1 MQGGWIT
8 EGFRRLGAA
17 LAVPSVALLMGAVSW
32 CDLFLILVLHL
43 VLTIAIG
50 ATKNSFLRWGV
61 LPLIL
66 SLLWVWALFSCFSF
80 TIADVLF
87 HILGSLLLLM
97 QLIMMGMA
105 LFGKWRRYHLS
116 WPWYLYVLLL
126 FFECVWPI
134 AWASC

>member
-17 LAVPSVALLMGAVSW
+17 LAVPCVALLMGAVSW
-32 CDLFLILVLHL
+32 CDLFFILVLHL
-43 VLTIAIG
+43 VLTITIG

-87 HILGSLLLLM
+87 HILGVLLLLM

-105 LFGKWRRYHLS
+105 LFGKWRRYRLS

>member
-1 MQGGWIT
+1 MQGGWLK

-17 LAVPSVALLMGAVSW
+17 LAVPCVALLMGAVSW

-43 VLTIAIG
+43 ILTIAIG
-50 ATKNSFLRWGV
+50 AMKNSFLRWGV

-87 HILGSLLLLM
+87 HILGVLLVLM

-105 LFGKWRRYHLS
+105 LFGKWRRYRLS

>member
-80 TIADVLF
+80 TIADYLF

-105 LFGKWRRYHLS
+105 LFGKWRRYRLS

>member
-105 LFGKWRRYHLS
+105 LFGKWRRYRLS

>member
-17 LAVPSVALLMGAVSW
+17 LAVPGVALLMGAVSW

-80 TIADVLF
+80 TIADYLF
-87 HILGSLLLLM
+87 HILGVLLLLM

-105 LFGKWRRYHLS
+105 VFGKWRRYRLS

>member
-1 MQGGWIT
+1 MQGGWIK

-17 LAVPSVALLMGAVSW
+17 LAVPCVALLMGAVSW

-43 VLTIAIG
+43 VLTITIG

-87 HILGSLLLLM
+87 HILGVLLVLM

-105 LFGKWRRYHLS
+105 LFGKWRRYRLS
-116 WPWYLYVLLL
+116 WPWYLYALLL

>member
-17 LAVPSVALLMGAVSW
+17 LAVPGVALLMGAVSW

-87 HILGSLLLLM
+87 YILGSLLLLM

-105 LFGKWRRYHLS
+105 LFGKWRRYRLS

>member
-1 MQGGWIT
+1 MQGGWLK

-17 LAVPSVALLMGAVSW
+17 LAVPCVALLMGAVSW

-43 VLTIAIG
+43 ILTIAIG
-50 ATKNSFLRWGV
+50 AMKNSFLRWGV

-66 SLLWVWALFSCFSF
+66 SLLWVWALFSRFSF

-87 HILGSLLLLM
+87 HILGVLLVLM

-105 LFGKWRRYHLS
+105 LFGKWRRYRLS